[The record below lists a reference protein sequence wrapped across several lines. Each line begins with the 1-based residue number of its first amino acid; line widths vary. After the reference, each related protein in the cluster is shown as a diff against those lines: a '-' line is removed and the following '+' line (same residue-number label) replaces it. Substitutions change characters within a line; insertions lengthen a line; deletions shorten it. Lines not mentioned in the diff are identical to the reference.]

1 MSTAAAPALNRE
13 TSRGVYADEQME
25 SALAYFRARRTDK
38 AEAIYKKVAKKD
50 DRHAG
55 AHHKLGL
62 IARQNGVKER
72 TVQLLIKAAKL
83 DPQRPEILCDLGNA
97 LKALGRHKDAIKAEN
112 ASTTNG
118 NAPTSPANL

>member
-1 MSTAAAPALNRE
+1 
-13 TSRGVYADEQME
+13 
-25 SALAYFRARRTDK
+25 
-38 AEAIYKKVAKKD
+38 
-50 DRHAG
+50 
-55 AHHKLGL
+55 
-62 IARQNGVKER
+62 VKER

-118 NAPTSPANL
+118 NAPTSPTNL